1 MKDFYNENFKTLKK
15 ETKPLDS
22 RKQLFTP
29 GRTESALY
37 VVTGTRAVQQQPNAY
52 QNAHVILQRSRG
64 KPKNSHGTMTSQS
77 NAYGVLPHP
86 VKNGQHQE
94 I

>member
-15 ETKPLDS
+15 ETKSLDS
-22 RKQLFTP
+22 RKQLLTP

-37 VVTGTRAVQQQPNAY
+37 VVTGTTAVQQQPNAY

-64 KPKNSHGTMTSQS
+64 EIQELTGTMTSQS
-77 NAYGVLPHP
+77 NAYVVPPHP
-86 VKNGQHQE
+86 VKND
-94 I
+94 